1 MQERFDVVVVGAG
14 PGGYT
19 AAIRAAQGGLHT
31 AIVEREDLGGICLNR
46 GCIPSKAMLR
56 SAEVL
61 DLLEHAA
68 DYGLHVQ
75 GIRADYAAVTARRDR
90 TVSHLLQGVTNL
102 LRGNGVA
109 VLRGDARLLD
119 PHRLIVTSA
128 AGQQMVDFDHLIIAT
143 GSSSA
148 ALPVPGADR
157 PGVIDSDGALK
168 LKEAPRRA
176 VVIGGGAVG
185 VEWAAIWRAF
195 GSEVTVI
202 EMLPQIIPT
211 EEPEIARELT
221 RAFANQGITTV
232 TGATVQEI
240 QSGVDGLQVT
250 AAVGGETRT
259 FDADVVLVAV
269 GRRPHTDGLGLQ
281 EAGVE
286 VDGRRISTDGHG
298 RTNVAHIFAI
308 GDVTGRYLLA
318 HTAAHQGIIAAEA
331 IAQHQPEPFDDR
343 IVPAAI
349 FTHPEVASVGLREQQ
364 AVAAGRPVRSGRFPF
379 AASGRA
385 QASGHA
391 SGFVKLVAD
400 ADSGEVLGAHIIGPA
415 AGELIGEISLGMRFH
430 ATIDDL
436 AATVHIHPTF
446 SEALHEAAM
455 LAAGTPIHVPP
466 RRVGSPTRP

>member
-1 MQERFDVVVVGAG
+1 MQGRFDVVVVGAG

-19 AAIRAAQGGLHT
+19 AAIRAAQRGLRT
-31 AIVEREDLGGICLNR
+31 GIVEREDLGGVCLNR

-68 DYGLHVQ
+68 DYGLHAE

-90 TVSHLLQGVTNL
+90 IVAHLLQGVTNL
-102 LRGNGVA
+102 LKGNGVA
-109 VLRGDARLLD
+109 VFRGDARLLD
-119 PHRLIVTSA
+119 RHRLMVHSA
-128 AGQQMVDFDHLIIAT
+128 TEEQLVDFDHLIVAT

-148 ALPVPGADR
+148 PLRIPGADF

-168 LKEAPRRA
+168 LQEAPRRTL
-176 VVIGGGAVG
+176 VIGGGAVG

-195 GSEVTVI
+195 RSEVTVL

-221 RAFANQGITTV
+221 RAFANQGINTV
-232 TGATVQEI
+232 TGAAVQEI
-240 QSGVDGLQVT
+240 RPTVDGLQIM
-250 AAVGGETRT
+250 AGVGDETRV
-259 FDADVVLVAV
+259 FEADVVLVAV
-269 GRRPHTDGLGLQ
+269 GRRPHTDDMGLQ

-286 VDGRRISTDGHG
+286 VDARRIPTDGHG
-298 RTNVAHIFAI
+298 RTNVPHIFAI
-308 GDVTGRYLLA
+308 GDVTGRTLLA
-318 HTAAHQGIIAAEA
+318 HTAAHQGITAAEA
-331 IAQHQPEPFDDR
+331 IARRQPEPFDDR

-364 AVAAGRPVRSGRFPF
+364 AVDGGRTVRTGRFPF

-385 QASGHA
+385 QASGQA
-391 SGFVKLVAD
+391 SGFVKLVSD
-400 ADSGEVLGAHIIGPA
+400 ADSGEVLGAHIIGPS
-415 AGELIGEISLGMRFH
+415 AGDLIGEISLGMRLH
-430 ATIDDL
+430 ATVDDL

-466 RRVGSPTRP
+466 RRAGSPSRP